1 MILSDGETLGVF
13 LPWLGFYHCVFCEGS
28 EVVPALDQ
36 LASAVN
42 EFGTISFEY
51 DSVGNRLQQ
60 TLNGNMATAGG
71 NFFHPIHGSCQTG
84 FLSSLFFC
92 TIFLYRSL
100 ILLAHT
106 QKICL
111 QVQKFGIPLFFSS
124 FLLQICIFQYPHFP
138 SPRHDGVE
146 CNCWRR
152 IHINFWSFIL
162 T

>member
-60 TLNGNMATAGG
+60 TLNGNTATAGG
-71 NFFHPIHGSCQTG
+71 SFFHPIHGSCQTG

-92 TIFLYRSL
+92 TIFS
-100 ILLAHT
+100 
-106 QKICL
+106 
-111 QVQKFGIPLFFSS
+111 IPFINSFSS
-124 FLLQICIFQYPHFP
+124 YSENMSSSTKVWYSFVFFFISSTDMHF
-138 SPRHDGVE
+138 S
-146 CNCWRR
+146 
-152 IHINFWSFIL
+152 ISTFSI
-162 T
+162 TKT